1 MRCVVILFSF
11 LFFAKAVVAQELN
24 FVVKV
29 TTPKLNLVDP
39 KVFKTLENSMSEFF
53 NNTSFTEDEF
63 EDDER
68 IQGNIQLII
77 KDELSSTGFLADLRI
92 QSIRPVYGSNYS
104 TQVLNY
110 IEKDIAF
117 TYRELQPIDKSV
129 NGYVDNLSSILSYF
143 AYTIIAFDYETFSQQ
158 GGQPYFS
165 ITQNIID
172 AVPSDVRE
180 SDKAW
185 QVRGPRRSRYWIMEN
200 SQNAKFTEFRN
211 AFYDYHRLS
220 LDKMSETPDEAKDI
234 MVKTIQTMRQVE
246 KSEPNAML
254 VQMFVDSKREE
265 ILEIFKSA
273 TKAQQS
279 AVYKA
284 MEKIDPA
291 RISDYGILK

>member
-1 MRCVVILFSF
+1 MRVVVVLFSF
-11 LFFAKAVVAQELN
+11 LFFVKAAVAQELN
-24 FVVKV
+24 FDVSI

-39 KVFKTLENSMSEFF
+39 NVFKTLENSMTEFF
-53 NNTSFTEDEF
+53 NNTSFTDDEF

-77 KDELSSTGFLADLRI
+77 KDELSATSFLADLRI
-92 QSIRPVYGSNYS
+92 QSIRPVFGSNYS
-104 TQVLNY
+104 TQLMNY

-117 TYRELQPIDKSV
+117 SYRELQPIDKSV

-143 AYTIIAFDYETFSQQ
+143 AYTIIAFDYDSFSPQ
-158 GGQPYFS
+158 GGQTYFT
-165 ITQNIID
+165 IAQNIMD

-180 SDKAW
+180 SDAAW
-185 QVRGPRRSRYWIMEN
+185 TVRGPRRSRYWIWEN
-200 SQNAKFTEFRN
+200 SQNAKFVDYRN

-220 LDKMSETPDEAKDI
+220 LDRMAESPDEAKDV
-234 MVKTIQTMRQVE
+234 MVKTIETMRQVE
-246 KSEPNAML
+246 RSEPNAML

-265 ILEIFKSA
+265 ILEIFKNA

-284 MEKIDPA
+284 MVKIDPA
-291 RISDYGILK
+291 RISDYGLFK